1 MLQQTSHKLT
11 ETVKVSLVR
20 NSNMDSNPKQVLSVG
35 ITKRHEL
42 YLMGFVDNDHRYPL
56 Q

>member
-11 ETVKVSLVR
+11 KTVKVSLVR

-35 ITKRHEL
+35 TTKGHGL
-42 YLMGFVDNDHRYPL
+42 YLLGFVNNDHMYPL